1 MTLEEAIELR
11 ETLSVKER
19 MRLVNELMVLGNILK
34 GVYRKEA
41 FPLDIAQEDLDLL
54 NGDKV
59 L

>member
-1 MTLEEAIELR
+1 MTLEAAIELR

-19 MRLVNELMVLGNILK
+19 IRLVNELMVLGNILK
-34 GVYRKEA
+34 GAYRQEA